1 MNDQYVIKGCKLY
14 WACLHEVS
22 RFSEKFEVKA
32 TNISKS
38 DEKALKALGLKV
50 QDGKEKGK
58 PEMGMYL
65 TAKATRAVPVVDAKR
80 NTIAD
85 TSNIGNGTIANVAV
99 SAFNYDHPTGGKGV
113 GCGLQAVQI
122 VELVEYSKGA
132 VFEEEEGYT
141 VETPAEDKV
150 PF

>member
-1 MNDQYVIKGCKLY
+1 MNDQTMINKCKLY

-22 RFSEKFEVKA
+22 RFSEKYEVKA
-32 TNISKS
+32 TNLSKA
-38 DEKALKALGLKV
+38 DEKKLKALGLKV
-50 QDGKEKGK
+50 MDGKEKGK
-58 PEMGMYL
+58 PEMGMYI
-65 TAKATRAVPVVDAKR
+65 TAKANRPVPVVDSKR

-85 TSNIGNGTIANVAV
+85 CSNIGNGTIANVCV